1 MKISCLL
8 VLIFTISCS
17 SPEPFDHQ
25 TRRVKLHYENSSG
38 EKGVSTFE
46 YDGNGR
52 VIKSKWELLDGSR
65 YSINYH
71 LYDENNREIEKYRE
85 FSDSLI
91 TSLKFFYDNNGVKT
105 SEEFFAT
112 DGREGTT
119 TFKYNEKGQLKSANC
134 KQYYGWLDGQMNFI
148 SNEEGNL
155 FSATLQRP
163 SPPNA
168 NIVYEYDEMG
178 DLINEIWDFEGK
190 WKQVFHWEY
199 EPVRTSYTSS
209 NVFIP
214 ENSQY
219 YLSKETYTFN
229 NENGGPSE
237 FIYDKNGKLL
247 EKIFTRSDSLQ
258 TKTIFNY
265 NPEGILNWSE
275 RTYSDNKTGR
285 FSYAYNG
292 LRKLTKREF
301 ICSDG
306 TTSSEEYFYD
316 ASGNLYKAYWV
327 NFDNWL
333 TGELTFFHNRKGLLD
348 EGVFKGKDNFDANLK
363 FSYNKQGNLSKIRW
377 DFSFGK
383 MQEYNFEWKKF
394 PL

>member
-1 MKISCLL
+1 MRIVCLL
-8 VLIFTISCS
+8 VLVFIVSCS
-17 SPEPFDHQ
+17 SPDPFDHQ

-91 TSLKFFYDNNGVKT
+91 TSLKYYYDTKGIKT
-105 SEEFFAT
+105 SEKFFAT

-119 TFKYNEKGQLKSANC
+119 TFEYNKKGQLISANC
-134 KQYYGWLDGQMNFI
+134 RQYYGWLDGQMSFI
-148 SNEEGNL
+148 SNEEGKL
-155 FSATLQRP
+155 SSAMLQRP

-168 NIVYEYDEMG
+168 SIVYEYDELG
-178 DLINEIWDFEGK
+178 NLINEIWDFESK

-237 FIYDKNGKLL
+237 FIYDTNGKLL

-258 TKTIFNY
+258 TKTIFSY
-265 NPEGILNWSE
+265 DPEGILNWSE

-285 FSYAYNG
+285 FSYTYNE

-301 ICSDG
+301 TCSDG
-306 TTSSEEYFYD
+306 TTSSEEYFYGPE
-316 ASGNLYKAYWV
+316 GNLTKA
-327 NFDNWL
+327 NWANVDSWL
-333 TGELTFFHNRKGLLD
+333 SGELTFSHNRAGLLD
-348 EGVFKGKDNFDANLK
+348 KGVFKGKDNFDANLI
-363 FSYNKQGNLSKIRW
+363 FSYDKQGNLSQIRW

-383 MQEYNFEWKKF
+383 MQEYNFEWKKI